1 MKKYKK
7 YKNFIPYSFYLKN
20 KECERKKEKRL
31 ISIFLIF
38 NLLIVPINIKDLNM
52 LIKKDVKSN
61 ISGSYTEEE
70 SFQVKIISSAVNK
83 LLSDEFEEVYID
95 NGSGEILVEGLE
107 SIDRL
112 KDENILNI
120 NEAFL
125 IDGKKYK
132 IGVIINE

>member
-38 NLLIVPINIKDLNM
+38 NLLIIPINIKDLNA
-52 LIKKDVKSN
+52 LIKKDVKSKK
-61 ISGSYTEEE
+61 SQSYTEEE
-70 SFQVKIISSAVNK
+70 SFQIKIISSAADK
-83 LLSDEFEEVYID
+83 LLSDDFEEVYID
-95 NGSGEILVEGLE
+95 NGSGEILVDGLE
-107 SIDRL
+107 GIDRL
-112 KDENILNI
+112 KNEKILNI
-120 NEAFL
+120 NEVFL
-125 IDGKKYK
+125 VDGKKYK